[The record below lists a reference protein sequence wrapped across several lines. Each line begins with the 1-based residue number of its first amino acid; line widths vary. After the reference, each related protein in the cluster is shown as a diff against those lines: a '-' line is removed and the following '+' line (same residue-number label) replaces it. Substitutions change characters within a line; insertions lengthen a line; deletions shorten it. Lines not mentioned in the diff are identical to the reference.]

1 MKIKNRFLIYTA
13 FIFALALSSNNA
25 FSQQFQKSYKDWS
38 VYTTKRDGLNLCYM
52 VSYPKR
58 KNGNYNKR
66 GQPYV
71 MITNINGQISEVSA
85 TGGYPYKNNTE
96 PRVIIDGEEH
106 RLSMTKNETAWFK
119 TDEYDAIVIGKMKKG
134 HKMTV
139 KGTSKRGTYSIDT
152 YSLSGF
158 TSAYKKIST
167 LCN

>member
-1 MKIKNRFLIYTA
+1 MTRKNHFLIYTS
-13 FIFALALSSNNA
+13 FIFFIALSSNNA

-58 KNGNYNKR
+58 KSGNYNKR

-71 MITNINGQISEVSA
+71 MVTNINGKISEVSA
-85 TGGYPYKNNTE
+85 TGGYPYKKNTE

-119 TDEYDAIVIGKMKKG
+119 TDEYDAIAIDKMKKG
-134 HKMTV
+134 RKMTV
-139 KGTSKRGTYSIDT
+139 KGTSIKGTYSIDN

-158 TSAYKKIST
+158 TSAYRKITS